1 MAAAVEAVATERRR
15 CRKAATA
22 SFGAAAEHAPARL
35 ARLVHE
41 LKAILYVGSCC
52 NFYGRIDGHPPRVP
66 VLLSCC
72 TQAVRARAAAP
83 SAPRVACGTSC
94 TAVAVGRASVDARH
108 ACSGTARLLSPSMSR
123 AACCAR
129 VSSRCRAKTLCSRV
143 LLFLNLRR
151 VAPCSDVRL
160 RMCARWCTACT
171 PRVVMECV
179 TGFGCLRVRSQRSV
193 ADH

>member
-1 MAAAVEAVATERRR
+1 M
-15 CRKAATA
+15 
-22 SFGAAAEHAPARL
+22 

-41 LKAILYVGSCC
+41 LKAILDVGSCC
-52 NFYGRIDGHPPRVP
+52 SFHGRIDSHPPRVP

-108 ACSGTARLLSPSMSR
+108 ACCGTARLLSPSMSR

-129 VSSRCRAKTLCSRV
+129 VSSQCSAETLCSRV

-151 VAPCSDVRL
+151 VAPCSDVSPDVCEVVHRV
-160 RMCARWCTACT
+160 CT

-179 TGFGCLRVRSQRSV
+179 TGFGCLGVRSQRSV